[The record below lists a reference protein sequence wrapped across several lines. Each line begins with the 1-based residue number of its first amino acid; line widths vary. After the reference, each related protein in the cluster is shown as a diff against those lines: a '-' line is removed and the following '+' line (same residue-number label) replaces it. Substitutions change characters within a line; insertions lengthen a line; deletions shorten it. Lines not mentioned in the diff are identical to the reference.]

1 MSESMKIPYNTW
13 GGVPQSKTGQAS
25 RGLTINNGEVPYN
38 YSPLTSN
45 LYISSDLTDKR
56 PILYIDNMSYYARN
70 NIPNYGSI
78 TSIPEEHSPN
88 SINTS
93 LAQNWSNAFFDSG
106 KLENFPDPFYNTSN
120 AIDMSN
126 MFNFC
131 GGFYDYEGVTSI
143 PNFNTS
149 NVINMSHM
157 FNCCNRLL
165 LVPNFDTSNVINMS
179 HMFDSCRNLTTVP
192 NFNTSNVTDM
202 NCMFDD
208 CYNLVTIPNFN
219 TSNVTDM
226 VATFRSCYDL
236 TTVPNFDTS
245 NVTNMWGMFN
255 GCSTL
260 ITVPNFDT
268 SNVTET
274 ENMFSGCRNLTTMP
288 NFNLTNVYSMANMFY
303 NCTNLSIIPNFINLV
318 GLDNS
323 TSWSQNAVNVF
334 FNCKNLKSIPIMK
347 LPDSCN
353 ISHMFENCSNIQG
366 DLYLTSKNL
375 SAYGIFSGCR
385 NFTKNIYLHLY
396 SNTYYNGFNSYRNF
410 DQLYTDINAYIR
422 PIQYYYAEIPFT
434 GEGNY
439 VFPAN
444 KIQIINDID
453 NSQQVIDISP
463 YKEYYLHYG
472 EINNNSYYIYHESKN
487 WKIKIND
494 YSNMK
499 FRFFANIESMNSNI
513 VDLMQIEDMV
523 NFAKSR
529 INNYSNINSIPLQ
542 YSPENLDTS
551 LAKNW
556 NGAFSSCY
564 NLINLPEP
572 FYNTSNAIDMSNMFH
587 YSNNLITIPNFD
599 TSNVTN
605 MSYMFYCCNNLT
617 TVPNF
622 NTSSVID
629 MSGMFGYC
637 TNLTVPNFDTSN
649 VTSMYCM
656 FVASS
661 NITVPN
667 FNITKASVSHMFD
680 NASNITVPNFD
691 TSNKIN
697 LSYMFFRCSNIT
709 VPNFDTSNVTNMDS
723 MFYLCNNVTVP
734 NFNTSKV
741 TSMDSMFGSSNNVT
755 VPNFDT
761 SNVTNMQRIFQSSNL
776 TIPNFNTG
784 NVTDMSYMFIGS
796 NNYTT
801 IPIFNTSSVV
811 TIASMFA
818 NCYNIQG
825 NLYIESNN
833 VTNAINL
840 FGLNRYSSSNHVKN
854 IYCHTNTTTYNSIY
868 TAIYN
873 STYGS
878 RWNAYLLT
886 MEDNYAVIPYTNNGI
901 YRFPTNKIQLLAY
914 DPANINTSYIN
925 SNTVE
930 VSPYTDYE
938 LTFENT
944 GNSSP
949 IIVKHGTVNWGIFT
963 NITTGSGDI
972 AFGFRF
978 FKDITNM
985 TAHVVDLL

>member
-1 MSESMKIPYNTW
+1 MHEYALDNITDYGGIAEIPEGHLPTDINTTYAQDW
-13 GGVPQSKTGQAS
+13 TRSFG
-25 RGLTINNGEVPYN
+25 
-38 YSPLTSN
+38 
-45 LYISSDLTDKR
+45 LYIG
-56 PILYIDNMSYYARN
+56 
-70 NIPNYGSI
+70 GS
-78 TSIPEEHSPN
+78 
-88 SINTS
+88 NTN
-93 LAQNWSNAFFDSG
+93 L
-106 KLENFPDPFYNTSN
+106 PDPFYDTSN
-120 AIDMSN
+120 ATNMQN
-126 MFNFC
+126 MFSYC
-131 GGFYDYEGVTSI
+131 GS
-143 PNFNTS
+143 FNENGGLKT
-149 NVINMSHM
+149 
-157 FNCCNRLL
+157 
-165 LVPNFDTSNVINMS
+165 VPNFDTSNVTDMS
-179 HMFDSCRNLTTVP
+179 YMFNVCNRIKTVP
-192 NFNTSNVTDM
+192 NFNTSKVVNTVR
-202 NCMFDD
+202 MFSD
-208 CYNLVTIPNFN
+208 CWDLVSVPNFN
-219 TSNVTDM
+219 LSNVTDM
-226 VATFRSCYDL
+226 TSMFYSCYDLTTIPNFDTSNVTGMAAIFRGCYNL

-245 NVTNMWGMFN
+245 NVTDMSAMFES
-255 GCSTL
+255 CSKLTT
-260 ITVPNFDT
+260 IPNFDT

-274 ENMFSGCRNLTTMP
+274 ENMFYGCRNLTAMP

-303 NCTNLSIIPNFINLV
+303 NCTNLTIIPNFINLV

-410 DQLYTDINAYIR
+410 DQLYTNINAYIR

-444 KIQIINDID
+444 KIQIIDDID

-494 YSNMK
+494 HSNMK

-513 VDLMQIEDMV
+513 VDLMQIENMV
-523 NFAKSR
+523 NFAKFR

-556 NGAFSSCY
+556 SGAFSFCY
-564 NLINLPEP
+564 NLINLPDS
-572 FYNTSNAIDMSNMFH
+572 FYDTSNATDMSNMFS
-587 YSNNLITIPNFD
+587 YCNNLTTVPNFN
-599 TSNVTN
+599 TSNATDMSN
-605 MSYMFYCCNNLT
+605 MFSYCNNLT

-629 MSGMFGYC
+629 MSNMFSYC
-637 TNLTVPNFDTSN
+637 NNLTVPNFDTSN

-656 FVASS
+656 FGHCT
-661 NITVPN
+661 NLTVPN

-680 NASNITVPNFD
+680 GASNITVPNFD

-709 VPNFDTSNVTNMDS
+709 VPNFDTSKVTNMSD

-741 TSMDSMFGSSNNVT
+741 TNMYSMFGSSNNIT

-784 NVTDMSYMFIGS
+784 NVTDMSYMFIAS

-878 RWNAYLLT
+878 RWNAYLKT
-886 MEDNYAVIPYTNNGI
+886 FENDPIGSISQIDNIQIDSIPDGEI
-901 YRFPTNKIQLLAY
+901 YQ
-914 DPANINTSYIN
+914 
-925 SNTVE
+925 NTVIFRSP
-930 VSPYTDYE
+930 VNTCAVYIPAPDNKTLFTGPNFKLDPYTDYNIKVEFLAPTTSPTDPVDPEE
-938 LTFENT
+938 LSLPTPMNLQVYAISNT
-944 GNSSP
+944 SNICIANS
-949 IIVKHGTVNWGIFT
+949 NGIFLPSGMNT
-963 NITTGSGDI
+963 INIYINGYYPKAGDPEPNI
-972 AFGFRF
+972 N
-978 FKDITNM
+978 ISNIN
-985 TAHVVDLL
+985 